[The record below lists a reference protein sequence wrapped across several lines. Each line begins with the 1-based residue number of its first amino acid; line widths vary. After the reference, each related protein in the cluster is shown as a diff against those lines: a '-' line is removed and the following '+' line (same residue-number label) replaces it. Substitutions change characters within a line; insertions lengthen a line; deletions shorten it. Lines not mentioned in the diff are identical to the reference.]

1 MKILIILGVSKSQVY
16 LGHYQASMMELAKL
30 VNGFYLLNIF
40 AKFV

>member
-1 MKILIILGVSKSQVY
+1 MKILIILNSQVY